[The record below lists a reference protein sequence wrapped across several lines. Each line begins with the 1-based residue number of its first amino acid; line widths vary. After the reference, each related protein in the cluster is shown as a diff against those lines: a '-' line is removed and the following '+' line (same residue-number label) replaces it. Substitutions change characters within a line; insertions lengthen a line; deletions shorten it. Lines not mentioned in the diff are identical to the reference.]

1 MAEPSA
7 PCRVLWDGEELST
20 VDPAVAGWRCCEVP
34 KVLVASLPPYTVETP
49 LPIWLSSRLRE
60 DRLVAERT
68 ESLRA
73 GERERLELRSSLALE
88 AVLLGR
94 VSERVL
100 DLSWLMRSE
109 DSR

>member
-1 MAEPSA
+1 M
-7 PCRVLWDGEELST
+7 
-20 VDPAVAGWRCCEVP
+20 
-34 KVLVASLPPYTVETP
+34 
-49 LPIWLSSRLRE
+49 
-60 DRLVAERT
+60 AERT